1 MRNEIQGRSS
11 IWSGPILSSSNMAR
25 LTCATRSRSEEQT
38 FSGRRRSSATPIYH
52 DQIIGEVVLN
62 QIGRLA
68 LPVANPRPRTIALPS
83 AVSKQLPRPDTGSAA
98 PVDPTI
104 AELDAFLPAVKPA
117 SRDGNKWRGPRGQ
130 DETEKSDHFVSLGDF
145 IA

>member
-1 MRNEIQGRSS
+1 
-11 IWSGPILSSSNMAR
+11 MAR
-25 LTCATRSRSEEQT
+25 L
-38 FSGRRRSSATPIYH
+38 
-52 DQIIGEVVLN
+52 IGEVVLN

-130 DETEKSDHFVSLGDF
+130 DETEKSDHFVSLGDS
-145 IA
+145 IASSTRTGFLVHTVAACRTWSYNPRLTAATVQEHVIAFEQTHCLGGTSH